1 MNEDKSKSEIIR
13 ALPVVGDRIA
23 DRLEG
28 APTVGVLRLTGV
40 IGQLGPSRRGGL
52 SLSDQAGSIDR
63 AFKLPRLKAVALAI
77 NSPGGSPVQA
87 ALIARRIRQ
96 LAEEKEIPVYA
107 FCEDVA
113 ASGGYWL
120 ACAAEEIYA
129 DPASIVGSIGV
140 ISAGFGFVDLLEKV
154 GVERRVH
161 TSGDKK
167 GMLDPF
173 VAEKADDIERLR
185 DIQEDIHEQFKD
197 YVRDR
202 REAKLTADESVLFS
216 GEFWT
221 GRRGAELGLVDGLG
235 DLRSVMREKFGEKV
249 NLRLVG
255 GRKRF
260 GLGRLLGGQAD
271 LAGDAIAAVE
281 ERLHWGRFGL

>member
-1 MNEDKSKSEIIR
+1 MTDSSSKAELLR
-13 ALPVVGDRIA
+13 NVPVVGDRLA
-23 DRLEG
+23 DKLEG
-28 APTVGVLRLTGV
+28 APTVGVLRLSGV
-40 IGQLGPSRRGGL
+40 IGPSGMGRRAALAL
-52 SLSDQAGSIDR
+52 SEQASSIER
-63 AFKLPRLKAVALAI
+63 AFKLSRLKAVALAV

-87 ALIARRIRQ
+87 ALIAGRIRQ

-140 ISAGFGFVDLLEKV
+140 ISAGFGFPELLEKI

-161 TSGDKK
+161 TSGEKK

-173 VAEKADDIERLR
+173 VPEVEDDLDRLR
-185 DIQEDIHEQFKD
+185 EIQEDIHEQFKE
-197 YVRDR
+197 YVRER
-202 REAKLTADESVLFS
+202 RGSKLTASEDILFS

-221 GRRGAELGLVDGLG
+221 GRRSKELGLIDGLG

-249 NLRLVG
+249 NLRLIG
-255 GRKRF
+255 GRRRF
-260 GLGRLLGGQAD
+260 GLSRLIGGQTEVVDHAVS
-271 LAGDAIAAVE
+271 AIE
-281 ERLHWGRFGL
+281 ERAYWSRFGL

>member
-28 APTVGVLRLTGV
+28 DPTVGVLRFTGV
-40 IGQLGPSRRGGL
+40 IGQLGPGRRRGL
-52 SLSDQAGSIDR
+52 SLSEQAGSIDQ

-96 LAEEKEIPVYA
+96 LAEEKEIPIYA

-173 VAEKADDIERLR
+173 IAEKADDIERLR

-202 REAKLTADESVLFS
+202 RAAKLTANESLLFS

-221 GRRGAELGLVDGLG
+221 GRRGMELGLVDGLG

-255 GRKRF
+255 VRKRF

-271 LAGDAIAAVE
+271 LAGDAFAAVE